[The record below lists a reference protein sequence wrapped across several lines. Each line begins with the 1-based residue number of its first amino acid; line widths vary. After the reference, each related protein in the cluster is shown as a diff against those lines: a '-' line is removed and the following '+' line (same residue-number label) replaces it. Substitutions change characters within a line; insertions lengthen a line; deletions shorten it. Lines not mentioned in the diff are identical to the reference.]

1 MRFPPWARG
10 DGRLKVRYLMNLAAL
25 EIDPEGRLTVLAKA
39 AGVNY
44 DTLLWNIRNT
54 VSAQMAETIC
64 DVARTSGIRPHWLTN
79 PDWVRFNEESGE
91 ILE

>member
-1 MRFPPWARG
+1 MRFPPWARN

-79 PDWVRFNEESGE
+79 PDWVRFNDESGE

>member
-1 MRFPPWARG
+1 M
-10 DGRLKVRYLMNLAAL
+10 KVRYLMSLAAL

-64 DVARTSGIRPHWLTN
+64 DVASTSGIRPHWLTN
-79 PDWVRFNEESGE
+79 PDWVRFNDESGE

>member
-1 MRFPPWARG
+1 MRFPPWARH
-10 DGRLKVRYLMNLAAL
+10 DGRMKVRYLMSLAAL
-25 EIDPEGRLTVLAKA
+25 EVDPDGSLKSLAKA
-39 AGVNY
+39 ADVNY
-44 DTLLWNIRNT
+44 DTLLWNIRYT

-79 PDWVRFNEESGE
+79 PEWIRVDEISGD